1 MNTTSVSLPTNTP
14 EDLFH
19 VCRSRGN
26 WFKDYPSSAINTIT
40 VSDVF
45 WHEPPLFPA
54 QYNISTHII
63 DRMVLIYGKS
73 PEYLPIQTAWFA
85 FLVSFRSS
93 IFSVIYFF
101 MKSTHSLRLIYHTL
115 FCLSF
120 TRNVNTDMTPIIE
133 YFYRLSFFKNNWMF
147 VHIFSVCHILF
158 TCSYP
163 NLNFIYLKWSE

>member
-26 WFKDYPSSAINTIT
+26 WFKDYPSSAMNTIT

-93 IFSVIYFF
+93 ILALSTSLWKAHTHYVWFIIHYSVYLSLATSIPTWYQLLSTFTDYLFLKTIECLFTFF
-101 MKSTHSLRLIYHTL
+101 PFVVYYLR
-115 FCLSF
+115 
-120 TRNVNTDMTPIIE
+120 
-133 YFYRLSFFKNNWMF
+133 
-147 VHIFSVCHILF
+147 VHIQI
-158 TCSYP
+158 
-163 NLNFIYLKWSE
+163 